1 MSKKKIT
8 QQELDNLVNANR
20 VFRDLKFKLADI
32 EMSIRTLGLQK
43 DIVMQQLDSSSNDL
57 ANEQKS
63 IFDKYGDVSVNLQT
77 GEYNYN
83 YTGRG
88 NGRTNRIAANA
99 NHNSLRTAHSL
110 LHSTQR
116 AKLQSAAQRPESR
129 PPGPC
134 AAAHLSW
141 NAASSTPSTKAR
153 QVS

>member
-77 GEYNYN
+77 GEYN
-83 YTGRG
+83 
-88 NGRTNRIAANA
+88 
-99 NHNSLRTAHSL
+99 
-110 LHSTQR
+110 
-116 AKLQSAAQRPESR
+116 
-129 PPGPC
+129 
-134 AAAHLSW
+134 
-141 NAASSTPSTKAR
+141 
-153 QVS
+153 